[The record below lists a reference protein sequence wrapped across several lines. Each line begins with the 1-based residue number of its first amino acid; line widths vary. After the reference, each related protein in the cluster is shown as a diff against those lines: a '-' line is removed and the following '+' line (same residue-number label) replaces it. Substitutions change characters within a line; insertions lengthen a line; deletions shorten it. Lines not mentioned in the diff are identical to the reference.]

1 MASDN
6 MNHPNIGSIA
16 QAMKYQARTGDG
28 WGDLSPVAQES
39 IDQIL
44 SSIARMVSTGQSVHW
59 DGVMA
64 YADAAN
70 GTVYPAS
77 EPIPPTERLEHDIL
91 GLVRTM
97 PRNGDA

>member
-1 MASDN
+1 
-6 MNHPNIGSIA
+6 
-16 QAMKYQARTGDG
+16 
-28 WGDLSPVAQES
+28 
-39 IDQIL
+39 
-44 SSIARMVSTGQSVHW
+44 
-59 DGVMA
+59 MA